1 MDNSTREGQLALV
14 DRGIAEARAEIS
26 RMRKR
31 IVELRQ
37 GGRDTALA
45 QETLAIFL
53 VTHSVLETRRE
64 IILIDLETPVS
75 A

>member
-1 MDNSTREGQLALV
+1 MDRSTLQAQLGLV
-14 DRGIAEARAEIS
+14 DRGIAEANAEVS

-31 IVELRQ
+31 IAELRRDR
-37 GGRDTALA
+37 RDTGFAQEALA
-45 QETLAIFL
+45 LCL

-64 IILIDLETPVS
+64 IILIELEALVI